1 MRRCTASN
9 RKVETTLHIQTAKR
23 FVEASV
29 NLYDEGFHLAAG
41 EMIWGATIQ
50 AVCALAHIDSKD
62 HPSSI
67 GGNRERYAIIRDI
80 ANGPQTSDANLS
92 YVIVEDTAR
101 EIIVGTL
108 HDRFNSGNSVKEP
121 DTEFHR
127 AWESGLEFSEGLIEA
142 AEQGLLG
149 KS

>member
-1 MRRCTASN
+1 M
-9 RKVETTLHIQTAKR
+9 KTTLHIQTAKR

-50 AVCALAHIDSKD
+50 AVCALAHMDSKD
-62 HPSSI
+62 HPDSI
-67 GGNRERYAIIRDI
+67 RGNRERYAIISNI
-80 ANGPQTSDANLS
+80 ADRLQISDTDSSSAVS
-92 YVIVEDTAR
+92 EDTAR
-101 EIIVGTL
+101 EIIVGIL
-108 HDRFNSGNSVKEP
+108 HDRFNSGEEP
-121 DTEFHR
+121 GANFHT
-127 AWESGLEFSEGLIEA
+127 AWELGLQFVDGLIEA